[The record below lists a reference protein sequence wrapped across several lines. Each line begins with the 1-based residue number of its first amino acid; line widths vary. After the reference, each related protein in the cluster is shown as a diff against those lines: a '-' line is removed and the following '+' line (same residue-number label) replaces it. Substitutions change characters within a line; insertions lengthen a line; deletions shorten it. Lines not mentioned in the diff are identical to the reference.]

1 MVPLIVIFFHAR
13 LRVTF
18 FGEIVSRVCIRL
30 VIYPAYLWRDMKL
43 SSYFVLFSLRSLVAE
58 PP

>member
-18 FGEIVSRVCIRL
+18 SVNLLAAFIFVLWFILRVCGEI
-30 VIYPAYLWRDMKL
+30 WN
-43 SSYFVLFSLRSLVAE
+43 
-58 PP
+58 